1 MKKVS
6 LMWRWRWS

>member
-1 MKKVS
+1 VS